1 VILGA
6 VAALAGCG
14 AGHRTTSTTDSAST
28 TSPASATARVRYL
41 DTARVARAIA
51 QSIRAERAI
60 DARVVCPD
68 RIVQRR
74 GFDFACLA
82 IYPGGQTTFTVVQL
96 DDRGHVSYAGD

>member
-28 TSPASATARVRYL
+28 TNATARVRYL

-51 QSIRAERAI
+51 QSIRAERAL

-82 IYPGGQTTFTVVQL
+82 IYAGGQTTFTVVQL